1 MLISNSHALNFDNLT
16 ILLEIVFT
24 FFLWFHCMFEMLCLT
39 TATMRGRVCDCNLEI
54 FLLQVFVFELQNNIV

>member
-24 FFLWFHCMFEMLCLT
+24 FFLWFHCMFEMSCFTPKCCLR
-39 TATMRGRVCDCNLEI
+39 AEANVVSNHCHHEGQSL
-54 FLLQVFVFELQNNIV
+54 